1 MIVHFGSTRY
11 DLSSRTH
18 LMGILNITPDSFSD
32 GGSFK
37 TVEEAV
43 RHAVGLHKDGADIID
58 IGGESTRPGAEPVSL
73 EEELRR
79 VIPVIRALA
88 REATVPISVDTT
100 KADVARAAVDA
111 GATIIN
117 DISSGTADPA
127 MIPFA
132 ARAGVAFVAMHMK
145 GMPRSMQEKPSYSDV
160 TLEVTQFLIDRALRA
175 KREGVQ
181 QVIIDPGLGFGKTIE
196 HNVRLIREIPVF
208 VSTGYPVLVGPSRK
222 SFIGTILNL
231 PVEERLEGTAAAVAA
246 CIFAGAHIVRVHDV
260 KYMKRVA
267 VVCDA
272 LKPLSPSAPSIS

>member
-18 LMGILNITPDSFSD
+18 LMGIMNITPDSFSD
-32 GGSFK
+32 GGSFT
-37 TVEEAV
+37 TVEDAV
-43 RHAVGLHKDGADIID
+43 RHAVGLQREGADIID
-58 IGGESTRPGAEPVSL
+58 IGGESTRPGSEPVSL

-88 REATVPISVDTT
+88 RESTVPISVDTT

-111 GATIIN
+111 GASIIN
-117 DISSGTADPA
+117 DISAGTADPA

-132 ARAGVAFVAMHMK
+132 ARAGVSYVAMHMK
-145 GMPRSMQEKPSYSDV
+145 GTPRSMQEKPAYSDV
-160 TLEVTQFLIDRALRA
+160 TLEVMQFLIDRALTA

-181 QVIIDPGLGFGKTIE
+181 QVIIDPGIGFGKTID

-267 VVCDA
+267 AVCDA
-272 LKPLSPSAPSIS
+272 VKPLSPYVPSVS

>member
-11 DLSSRTH
+11 DLSLRTH
-18 LMGILNITPDSFSD
+18 LMGIMNITPDSFSD
-32 GGSFK
+32 GGSFT
-37 TVEEAV
+37 TVEDAV
-43 RHAVGLHKDGADIID
+43 RHAVGLQREGADIID
-58 IGGESTRPGAEPVSL
+58 IGGESTRPGSEPVSL

-88 REATVPISVDTT
+88 RESTVPISVDTT

-117 DISSGTADPA
+117 DISAGTVDPA

-132 ARAGVAFVAMHMK
+132 ARAGVSYVAMHMK
-145 GMPRSMQEKPSYSDV
+145 GTPRSMQEKPAYSDV
-160 TLEVTQFLIDRALRA
+160 TLEVMQFLIDRALTA

-181 QVIIDPGLGFGKTIE
+181 QVIIDPGIGFGKTVD

-267 VVCDA
+267 AVCDA
-272 LKPLSPSAPSIS
+272 VKPLSPYVPPVS